1 MTANSA
7 IAATSAPLR
16 TAPAF
21 TVSRHKTGCA
31 RLAMGCNPSG
41 MSENAGKFIA
51 PDGSYVKAR
60 DGLHIVCRRMKV

>member
-1 MTANSA
+1 
-7 IAATSAPLR
+7 
-16 TAPAF
+16 
-21 TVSRHKTGCA
+21 
-31 RLAMGCNPSG
+31 